1 MTLTLQPVVGRWIAA
16 LVASATAAAA
26 LMVGLAG
33 YNGELA
39 VAPSALNPFGT
50 TASVTPEIE
59 RLAFTDPAREVD
71 VIVQLR
77 AGTVPAQGRVLLERS
92 GATQV
97 REVGLINAVAGSM
110 EAQAAWRLMS
120 AGSVRAVSLDAPI
133 APTGAVSD
141 PSGLRA
147 AYLES
152 IRAPKAWQA
161 GHTGAGVGVAVI
173 DTGVA
178 GSLRDFGDGA
188 GGSRVVA
195 NAVVNPTA
203 QNADDG
209 YGHGTHVAGLIAGNS
224 THRDEGDPLRSKYS
238 GVAPDADL
246 IAIKADDGHGATTV
260 LDVIDG
266 LQFAVDF
273 KDTYNIRVVNLSLRS
288 TIAESYKTDPLD
300 AAVEAAWFSGLTVVV
315 AAGNEGA
322 AVDAVNYAP
331 ANDPYVITVG
341 GVDDRGTKTITDDQ
355 LATWSSRGITQDG
368 VVKPD
373 ILAPGARMVSNLA
386 PGSDFAS
393 LCPTCAVDGEY
404 FRVGG
409 TSMAAAVAS
418 GAVAAILSAH
428 PSWTPDQVKGT
439 LIANSR
445 PVHSPRPVAGPPD
458 LVDKKDKHPIEAVTV
473 ESTIEGGE
481 IALDKVLNTQPVAA
495 NSGVTPSTLIDPA
508 TGQIDFTRASWSR
521 ASWSEAADVLRA
533 SWSRASWSRA
543 SWSRASW
550 SATPE
555 ACSDLERASWSRASW
570 SDAELADAQQQCA
583 SVDTTRASWSRASWS
598 RASWST
604 SFDK

>member
-1 MTLTLQPVVGRWIAA
+1 M
-16 LVASATAAAA
+16 VASAAATVV
-26 LMVGLAG
+26 LMAGLSG
-33 YNGELA
+33 STGELGSA
-39 VAPSALNPFGT
+39 LSVNNPFAAPATVAPQ
-50 TASVTPEIE
+50 IE
-59 RLAFTDPAREVD
+59 RLASTDPLRKVD

-77 AGTVPAQGRVLLERS
+77 DGSAPVEGVALLKRS
-92 GATQV
+92 GAENV
-97 REVGLINAVAGSM
+97 REVRLINAVAGSM
-110 EAQAAWRLMS
+110 EAQAAWRLAS

-133 APTGAVSD
+133 APTGAVED
-141 PSGLRA
+141 AAALRA

-152 IRAPKAWQA
+152 IRAPKAWAA

-173 DTGVA
+173 DTGIA
-178 GSLRDFGDGA
+178 GGLRDFSDGA

-195 NAVVNPTA
+195 NAVVNPVA
-203 QNADDG
+203 QNGDDT
-209 YGHGTHVAGLIAGNS
+209 YGHGTHVAGLIAGNG
-224 THRDEGDPLRSKYS
+224 THRDAADPLRSAYS
-238 GVAPDADL
+238 GVAPDANL

-300 AAVEAAWFSGLTVVV
+300 AAVEAAWFNGLTVVV
-315 AAGNEGA
+315 AAGNEGDA
-322 AVDAVNYAP
+322 ADAVNYAP

-341 GVDDRGTKTITDDQ
+341 GVDDKGTKTIADDQ

-368 VVKPD
+368 LVKPD
-373 ILAPGARMVSNLA
+373 ILAPGAHMVSNLA
-386 PGSDFAS
+386 PGSDFAQ
-393 LCPTCAVDGEY
+393 LCPSCVVDGEY

-409 TSMAAAVAS
+409 TSMAAAVVS
-418 GAVAAILSAH
+418 GAVATILSAH
-428 PSWTPDQVKGT
+428 PDWSPDQVKGT
-439 LIANSR
+439 LINKSR
-445 PVHSPRPVAGPPD
+445 PVHSPRPMIGPPD
-458 LVDKKDKHPIEAVTV
+458 LVDRKDKHPAEAVTV
-473 ESTIEGGE
+473 DSTIEGGE
-481 IALDKVLNTQPVAA
+481 IALDKVLNSAPVAVNA
-495 NSGVTPSTLIDPA
+495 GITPNTLVDPA
-508 TGQIDFTRASWSR
+508 TGQIDYTRASWSR
-521 ASWSEAADVLRA
+521 ASWSQAADTLRA

-570 SDAELADAQQQCA
+570 SDAELADARQKCA

-604 SFDK
+604 SFEK